1 MQRPFAPRQVR
12 FYQATCKPMKKRQL
26 FVGGGLSAMQSTRWV
41 RKIASS
47 FIAGKPP
54 PTVRCLLRDS
64 AMLNTGWRL
73 LSNNLQPTEETGFCG
88 SGPGGVPFVR
98 EYCISVDE
106 HSSDVMTFSRTSPL
120 PLSLLRDCATS
131 KSWWGLP
138 RVCCATALRRRR
150 GGASHT
156 SRFPSGL
163 HVTHHWRNQL
173 KRPAIASQT
182 LSIFPSFNPARHMRP
197 LRIR

>member
-12 FYQATCKPMKKRQL
+12 FYQATCKPLKKRQL
-26 FVGGGLSAMQSTRWV
+26 FVGGGLPAMQWTRWV
-41 RKIASS
+41 RQIASS

-54 PTVRCLLRDS
+54 PTVPYLLRDS
-64 AMLNTGWRL
+64 AMLNTGSRL

-106 HSSDVMTFSRTSPL
+106 YSSDVMTFSRTSPL
-120 PLSLLRDCATS
+120 PPSLLRDSAAS
-131 KSWWGLP
+131 KTWWRLLHI
-138 RVCCATALRRRR
+138 T
-150 GGASHT
+150 
-156 SRFPSGL
+156 FPSGL
-163 HVTHHWRNQL
+163 QVTHHWRNQL

>member
-1 MQRPFAPRQVR
+1 MQRPFAPRQVH
-12 FYQATCKPMKKRQL
+12 FYQATCKPLKKRQL
-26 FVGGGLSAMQSTRWV
+26 FVGGGLPAMPSTRWV

-54 PTVRCLLRDS
+54 PTVPYLLRDS

-88 SGPGGVPFVR
+88 SGPGGVPLVR
-98 EYCISVDE
+98 EKAGT
-106 HSSDVMTFSRTSPL
+106 SDAYAVAEILHSRTSP
-120 PLSLLRDCATS
+120 
-131 KSWWGLP
+131 LP